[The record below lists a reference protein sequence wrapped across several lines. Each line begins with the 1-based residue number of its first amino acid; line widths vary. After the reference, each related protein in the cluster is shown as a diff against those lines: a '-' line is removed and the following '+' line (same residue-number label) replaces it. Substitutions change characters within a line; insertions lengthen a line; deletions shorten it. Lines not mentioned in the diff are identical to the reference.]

1 MLTFTDAAR
10 QQILAFMEGHYSDE
24 PALRIALA
32 VGASP
37 LAPEFEFSL
46 VEADDRE
53 ADDTVVDGNGFDVY
67 LTRAASEAI
76 EGSTVD
82 YVERP
87 NEAGFEIQKPPAGA
101 PDGAD
106 AGSDASA
113 APPPEGPIADRVQH
127 VIETRINPGIA
138 THGGRIALMD
148 VQDTVVILEMSGG
161 CQGCGMAQ
169 VTLRQGVERM
179 IKAAVPEVT
188 EIRDSTD
195 HASGA
200 NPYYQAAP

>member
-10 QQILAFMEGHYSDE
+10 QQILAFMEGHYAEE
-24 PALRIALA
+24 PALRIAL
-32 VGASP
+32 VGGSSP

-46 VEADDRE
+46 AEADDRDT
-53 ADDTVVDGNGFDVY
+53 DDAVVEGPGFNVY
-67 LTRAASEAI
+67 LARGTPEAI

-87 NEAGFEIQKPPAGA
+87 DEAGFEIRKATAGA
-101 PDGAD
+101 TDGAP
-106 AGSDASA
+106 AEPAP
-113 APPPEGPIADRVQH
+113 APPPEGPIAERVQH

-138 THGGRIALMD
+138 MHGGQITL
-148 VQDTVVILEMSGG
+148 VEVKDTVVILEMSGG

-188 EIRDSTD
+188 EIRDTTD

-200 NPYYQAAP
+200 NPYYEAAR

>member
-10 QQILAFMEGHYSDE
+10 QQILAFMEGHYSEE

-32 VGASP
+32 GDSSP

-46 VEADDRE
+46 VEADDRDT
-53 ADDTVVDGNGFDVY
+53 DDTVVGGPGFNVY
-67 LTRAASEAI
+67 LAGGTPEAI
-76 EGSTVD
+76 QGSTVD

-87 NEAGFEIQKPPAGA
+87 NEAGFEIRKAPAGA
-101 PDGAD
+101 ADIAPAEPAPSPPD
-106 AGSDASA
+106 
-113 APPPEGPIADRVQH
+113 GPIAERVQH

-138 THGGRIALMD
+138 MHGGQITLVD
-148 VQDTVVILEMSGG
+148 VKDTVIILEMSGG

-188 EIRDSTD
+188 EIRDATD

-200 NPYYQAAP
+200 SPYYEAAR